1 MTTKQLN
8 IKNRRYYF
16 YNDLTNVLNFKS
28 ENLKL
33 DKRTWKD
40 IDILYIAYVDKDK
53 LPDWEVNS
61 VNSLYLMV
69 NNVYGT
75 IAGKNDFKYLQISTK
90 SDFAL
95 ERVFSAIK
103 QGIEKITDEK
113 VNFNS
118 DYNRITFLSDD
129 SLPSEKRIYFPTL
142 TIVIRCVFKQ
152 NNVYYP
158 QAYLQDIVSNI
169 II

>member
-1 MTTKQLN
+1 MTTKRLN
-8 IKNRRYYF
+8 IKNRSYYF
-16 YNDLTNVLNFKS
+16 YNDLINVLNFKS

-40 IDILYIAYVDKDK
+40 IDIFYIVYADKEK
-53 LPDWEVNS
+53 TSDWEVNS
-61 VNSLYLMV
+61 VNPLYLMV

-90 SDFAL
+90 SDF
-95 ERVFSAIK
+95 FSAIK

-118 DYNRITFLSDD
+118 DFNRITFVSDD
-129 SLPSEKRIYFPTL
+129 SLSSEKLIYFPTL

-152 NNVYYP
+152 NNVHYP
-158 QAYLQDIVSNI
+158 QVYLDDALYQI
-169 II
+169 